1 MSQVAVVI
9 MNGNKFWVILGL
21 LQFVPQVLWGQVQ
34 AQVSLKE
41 SGLLAQNYRS
51 YRPVGED
58 EQLDLESDESLEQLM
73 QIEYDRD
80 AWSMS
85 SAIGLSLV
93 PGGGFGLIYV
103 RKKPQAVVPF
113 LLSSLGY
120 GLGIAYLAGS
130 FDESQVAVCTHARDG
145 RVPTAEC
152 GYSSIPYDPGVPQR
166 IDNQD
171 IDPRSPN
178 GQPYFQTQGDYR
190 RSNSGRNY
198 SGKSAG
204 ISILIATYALTSTL
218 GAVWSGMTVRAHNRQ
233 LRRDIESTAQRSDRQ
248 EERNDS
254 LSLSPEFAWTGDQA
268 SLGFSFQF

>member
-103 RKKPQAVVPF
+103 RKKTAGCCSISTFVFGVWVGHC
-113 LLSSLGY
+113 LLG
-120 GLGIAYLAGS
+120 GI
-130 FDESQVAVCTHARDG
+130 F
-145 RVPTAEC
+145 
-152 GYSSIPYDPGVPQR
+152 
-166 IDNQD
+166 
-171 IDPRSPN
+171 
-178 GQPYFQTQGDYR
+178 
-190 RSNSGRNY
+190 
-198 SGKSAG
+198 
-204 ISILIATYALTSTL
+204 
-218 GAVWSGMTVRAHNRQ
+218 
-233 LRRDIESTAQRSDRQ
+233 
-248 EERNDS
+248 
-254 LSLSPEFAWTGDQA
+254 
-268 SLGFSFQF
+268 